1 VKEVTVED
9 EHRSVVLGLGNLLQR
24 DEGFGLAAL
33 RAVRTAAGEQAG
45 LEFIDGG
52 VMGLDLLPLVETCR
66 SLLILDAVNSTRPPG
81 EIVELT
87 REKLPLF
94 SGIRLSQ
101 HQVGFQEVLGLAAL
115 RERLPERLHLIGIQ
129 PADLEP
135 GMELSP
141 TAAAQI
147 PEVVR
152 RARRVLAGWGLWG

>member
-1 VKEVTVED
+1 VENNQ
-9 EHRSVVLGLGNLLQR
+9 RSVVLGLGNLLQR

-33 RAVRTAAGEQAG
+33 RALQIATGEQPG

-52 VMGLDLLPLVETCR
+52 VMGLDLLPLVETCQN
-66 SLLILDAVNSTRPPG
+66 LLILDAVNTARPPG

-101 HQVGFQEVLGLAAL
+101 HQVGFQEVLGLAAV

-135 GMELSP
+135 GMELSA
-141 TAAAQI
+141 TASTQVA
-147 PEVVR
+147 EVVR
-152 RARRVLAGWGLWG
+152 RAIRVLTGWGLIR

>member
-1 VKEVTVED
+1 MENNQ
-9 EHRSVVLGLGNLLQR
+9 RSVVLGLGNLLQR

-33 RAVRTAAGEQAG
+33 RALQIATGEQPG

-52 VMGLDLLPLVETCR
+52 VMGLDLLPLVETCQN
-66 SLLILDAVNSTRPPG
+66 LLILDAVNTARPPG

-101 HQVGFQEVLGLAAL
+101 HQVGFQEVLGLAAV

-135 GMELSP
+135 GMELSA
-141 TAAAQI
+141 TASTQVA
-147 PEVVR
+147 EVVR
-152 RARRVLAGWGLWG
+152 RAIRVLTGWGLIR